1 MDGFEE
7 IYPADTG
14 IHAAGL
20 SNNLTS
26 SLSEEVGLE
35 HSA

>member
-7 IYPADTG
+7 IYLPNTG